1 MRHIISLKPRQSRG
15 LKNYLNK
22 PPNIVGGLVEVR
34 FVGGS
39 PLCYACVITARL
51 SDYPLPHRKPEKKVR
66 EADLCED

>member
-1 MRHIISLKPRQSRG
+1 MLGI
-15 LKNYLNK
+15 
-22 PPNIVGGLVEVR
+22 LVEVR

-66 EADLCED
+66 EADLCEDLRKVPLKKCKMHYCTNFPEPAR